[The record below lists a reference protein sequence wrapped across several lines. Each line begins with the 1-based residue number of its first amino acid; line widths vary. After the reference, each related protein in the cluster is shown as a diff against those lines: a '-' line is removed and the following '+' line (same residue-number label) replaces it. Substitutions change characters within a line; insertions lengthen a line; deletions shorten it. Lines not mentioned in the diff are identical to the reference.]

1 MATSLITAVST
12 LISAA
17 KGVRQGFENVPS
29 ITQMPD
35 IASMSTGQVVT
46 FVLVF
51 LLSIWILMGLGAWV
65 FNTTIPKI
73 IPSIGKITVMQFFGL
88 YIVTHIL
95 FT

>member
-12 LISAA
+12 MISAA
-17 KGVRQGFENVPS
+17 NNIRQGFENVSS
-29 ITQMPD
+29 ISQTPD
-35 IASMSTGQVVT
+35 ISNMSTGQIIT
-46 FVLVF
+46 FILVF
-51 LLSIWILMGLGAWV
+51 LLSIWILMCIGASI

-73 IPSIGKITVMQFFGL
+73 IPSIGKVTIMQFFGL